1 MVNSPYGLLIE
12 GRYMEGQTNTTQTVT
27 KHVVNHVAKKAIG
40 AVSLKVKLIIAAI
53 LAGAIAILGALL
65 FIGSLG
71 ETDIQ
76 RPGTGG
82 IGGIGTANVSPDV
95 LKWEPMVRKHAQEF
109 GVEQY
114 VPLALALIEQESGG
128 RLIDVM
134 QSAEG
139 AFNTR
144 YPKMQNGI
152 TDPDYSIWCGI
163 QELKHALELV
173 GVSGPAD
180 IEKIKLALQTY
191 NFGPGFFYYVQKNG
205 GAYTLELAK
214 QFALEHNGG
223 RTQCGFR
230 SPYCY
235 GDFTYVEKVLKHYV
249 ATGGGGV
256 GGTGPGDGTGD
267 GPANAKF
274 NEIMALV
281 APYDG
286 YPYVWAG
293 RAPPNFD
300 CSGLVE
306 WSYNKVGIRISGT
319 AEDMYNATV
328 PVDKPAPGDLVF
340 FHGTYKAGI
349 SHIGIYIGNNKMF
362 NAGGT
367 HLHYAELSKPY
378 WADHFSGIRRVK

>member
-1 MVNSPYGLLIE
+1 MQSSQSQIMVEQEI
-12 GRYMEGQTNTTQTVT
+12 V
-27 KHVVNHVAKKAIG
+27 KHVQKKQKKKKGWKI
-40 AVSLKVKLIIAAI
+40 KLIVILISLAALMI
-53 LAGAIAILGALL
+53 TVAGVGLVTVLML
-65 FIGSLG
+65 DD
-71 ETDIQ
+71 EKPTT
-76 RPGTGG
+76 PGGVGG
-82 IGGIGTANVSPDV
+82 IGGIGTATVSPEV
-95 LKWEPMVRKHAQEF
+95 LKWEPLVRKHAQSF
-109 GVEQY
+109 GMEPF
-114 VPLALALIEQESGG
+114 VPLALALIQQESGG
-128 RLIDVM
+128 TLIDVM

-144 YPKMQNGI
+144 YPRIQNGI

-163 QELKHALELV
+163 QELKHSLELA

-191 NFGPGFFYYVQKNG
+191 NFGPGFINFIQRNG

-235 GDFTYVEKVLKHYV
+235 GDFSYVEKVLKHYV
-249 ATGGGGV
+249 VNAGGGGA
-256 GGTGPGDGTGD
+256 GPGDGTGD
-267 GPANAKF
+267 GPANVKF

-281 APYDG
+281 SPYDG
-286 YPYVWAG
+286 YPYVFGG
-293 RAPPNFD
+293 RAPPYFD

-306 WSYNKVGIRISGT
+306 WSYNKLGIRISGT
-319 AEDMYNATV
+319 AEDMYNQTV

-340 FHGTYKAGI
+340 FQGTYKPGI

-367 HLHYAELSKPY
+367 HLHYADLSKPY
-378 WADHFSGIRRVK
+378 WVEHFSGIRRVK